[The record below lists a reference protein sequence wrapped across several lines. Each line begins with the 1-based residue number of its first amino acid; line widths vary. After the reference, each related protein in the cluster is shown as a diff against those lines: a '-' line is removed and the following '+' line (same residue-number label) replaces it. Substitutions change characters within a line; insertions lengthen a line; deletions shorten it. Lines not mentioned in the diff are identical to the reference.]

1 MLDGV
6 TSLDGTGS
14 VITVPVNDGEA
25 GTVGSNLIAVTLPV
39 ALPGGTGTGG
49 STDSSTPA
57 GGTTSATTPPHPRRK
72 ASAVGPAVT
81 PAVR

>member
-25 GTVGSNLIAVTLPV
+25 GTVGNNLIAVTLPV
-39 ALPGGTGTGG
+39 ALPGGTGT
-49 STDSSTPA
+49 SRA
-57 GGTTSATTPPHPRRK
+57 AMMRARR
-72 ASAVGPAVT
+72 A
-81 PAVR
+81 AVR

>member
-14 VITVPVNDGEA
+14 VITVPVNDGAA
-25 GTVGSNLIAVTLPV
+25 GTAGNNLIAVTLP
-39 ALPGGTGTGG
+39 GGTGTGTGG

-72 ASAVGPAVT
+72 ASAVGPAVA